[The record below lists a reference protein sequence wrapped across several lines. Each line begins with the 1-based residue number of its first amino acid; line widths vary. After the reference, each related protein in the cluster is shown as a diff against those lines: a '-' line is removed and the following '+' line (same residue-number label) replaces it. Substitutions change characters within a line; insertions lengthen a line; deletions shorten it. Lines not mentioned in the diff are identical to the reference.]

1 MAKDSKDK
9 AIQATRR
16 DLLRGAGLAGV
27 AVAAGGGA
35 AQAQS
40 VAKPRQALETLTV
53 AEADT
58 LDAVCARIIPS
69 DATGPGAA
77 EAHASAYIDRALS
90 GFMASS
96 RETYRSGL
104 TALDAHAQGTHGMA
118 FASLSPADQD
128 AALTALEAGHVA
140 DAPNGF
146 FALVRTHTV
155 QGTFCDPYYGGNAN
169 FVGWDLIGYPGLR
182 MAVGPAQ
189 QLMDPKLKPTHQSAY
204 DFNQFNRAGAS
215 NAPMSM
221 AAMPGMDM
229 RHDD

>member
-1 MAKDSKDK
+1 MAKDSKDRSL
-9 AIQATRR
+9 QATRR

-27 AVAAGGGA
+27 AAATGGGA
-35 AQAQS
+35 AQAQT
-40 VAKPRQALETLTV
+40 AARPRQALETLTV

-104 TALDAHAQGTHGMA
+104 TALDVHAQGTHGMP
-118 FASLSPADQD
+118 FSRLPAEAQD
-128 AALTALEAGHVA
+128 AALTDLEAGHVP

-146 FALVRTHTV
+146 FALVRTHTI
-155 QGTFCDPYYGGNAN
+155 QGAFCDPYYGGNAN
-169 FVGWDLIGYPGLR
+169 FIGWDLIGYPGLR
-182 MAVGPAQ
+182 MAVTAQQ

-204 DFNQFNRAGAS
+204 DFTMFNRAGAT